1 MDTLYACV
9 KNVMDNI
16 KKSTFAMPE
25 LSNIAEKQRNDHDK
39 D

>member
-1 MDTLYACV
+1 MDTLCTCV
-9 KNVMDNI
+9 KNITDNI
-16 KKSTFAMPE
+16 KNATFAMPE